1 MNDILR
7 AVADVG
13 FPIVYSLVT
22 CALFQQVIAVYPE
35 TSSGQVLLMVFGK
48 KLDRLSD
55 AVEKLSRYV
64 EGLGKRD
71 SPPGL

>member
-1 MNDILR
+1 MNDIIR
-7 AVADVG
+7 AIADVG
-13 FPIVYSLVT
+13 FPIVIT
-22 CALFQQVIAVYPE
+22 VY
-35 TSSGQVLLMVFGK
+35 LLMVFGT

-71 SPPGL
+71 SSPDL